1 MLGTAQRLD
10 VKPAPYSTHT
20 LYLKAPGTCG
30 ELMQGA
36 IDEQDFLVNCPIN
49 LFSHSTVKASSKA
62 GLHLHNLHRY
72 TKIRDTIMLAVE
84 EFSFNVS
91 HHLEIHSDVPRGK
104 GMASSSADITA
115 AFEAVCRQCDVS
127 LTAEEFARIVTEIEP
142 SDCVHFPGVTHVN
155 HLTGQLF
162 ESMPAPRGMSILVV
176 DCGGHIDTVAFDRLF
191 ARSLY
196 RSNQPYLRETLGLLK
211 SGLHNGDL
219 TAVAVAATRSA
230 QFNQQIHCKPQ
241 FDELLETSREIG
253 ALGVN
258 CAHSGTVLGVLYRS
272 DDELKERLI
281 DNIEL
286 RFGAD
291 ISIVGNF
298 HIISGGCYEY

>member
-1 MLGTAQRLD
+1 MLATAQPLD
-10 VKPAPYSTHT
+10 AKPAIYPTSS

-49 LFSHSTVKASSKA
+49 LFSHSTVQASGKA
-62 GLHLHNLHRY
+62 GLQLHHCHRH
-72 TKIRDTIMLAVE
+72 TKIRDTIMLAAE
-84 EFSFNVS
+84 EFAFDVS
-91 HHLEIHSDVPRGK
+91 HSLEIHSDVPRGK

-115 AFEAVCRQCDVS
+115 AFEAVCRQCDAT
-127 LTAEEFARIVTEIEP
+127 LTAEEFAHIVTEIEP
-142 SDCVHFPGVTHVN
+142 SDCVHFPGIAHVN
-155 HLTGQLF
+155 HLTGHLF

-176 DCGGHIDTVAFDRLF
+176 DCGGHIDTVAFDRLR
-191 ARSLY
+191 ARNLY
-196 RSNQPYLRETLGLLK
+196 REHQAYFKAALAMLKDGLY
-211 SGLHNGDL
+211 NGDL
-219 TAVAVAATRSA
+219 AAVAEAATRSA

-241 FDELLETSREIG
+241 FEELLTTSRAIG

-281 DNIEL
+281 NNIEL
-286 RFGAD
+286 RFGTD
-291 ISIVGNF
+291 INIIGNF